1 MSVIYYIFSNIIRT
15 FKICQYSKAHYTSA
29 LKTAEHKFRLSST
42 LHIELSNMF
51 TCTDTT
57 KLFKEFNF
65 LSIDRKRSYVT
76 FANLVYT
83 FSNALLLLPEKK
95 FKHGS

>member
-1 MSVIYYIFSNIIRT
+1 
-15 FKICQYSKAHYTSA
+15 
-29 LKTAEHKFRLSST
+29 
-42 LHIELSNMF
+42 MF

-65 LSIDRKRSYVT
+65 LDRKRSYVT

-95 FKHGS
+95 FKQGS

>member
-1 MSVIYYIFSNIIRT
+1 
-15 FKICQYSKAHYTSA
+15 
-29 LKTAEHKFRLSST
+29 
-42 LHIELSNMF
+42 MF